1 MVHSVSSQSNCKQ
14 TNAMCVVRLSS
25 TECGSRKGEQC
36 CQKYH
41 STHQHTYKE
50 VKCMDPKFVC
60 VKKIDQ
66 SIPATC
72 SASAALVAGV
82 LSEPINYLFHYIT
95 LRSALCL
102 YFLCGFVFICNA
114 PCGASRTYDFHP
126 IKI

>member
-1 MVHSVSSQSNCKQ
+1 MVHSVSSQRNCKQ

-25 TECGSRKGEQC
+25 TECGSSQGEQC

-41 STHQHTYKE
+41 STHQRTYKE
-50 VKCMDPKFVC
+50 VKCRV
-60 VKKIDQ
+60 Q
-66 SIPATC
+66 HLS
-72 SASAALVAGV
+72 V
-82 LSEPINYLFHYIT
+82 LKNRPINTGNLFSERRSGGWCFIRTNQLPVHYIT

-114 PCGASRTYDFHP
+114 PCGASRTNAFHP